1 MPSHDST
8 LEEIKDRID
17 IIDLISDY
25 VQLKKAGQNWKGLCP
40 FHAEKTPS
48 FTVSPA
54 KQIFHCFGCGSGG
67 DIFTFLARSEN
78 LSFPEA
84 IKILAKRA
92 GVTLKT
98 TQRDTA
104 ETGEKEALL
113 NMNKDAAWFFEQNL
127 LKNTQ
132 AAGYL
137 KARGIGSD
145 VQKLFSVGY
154 AVNSWNSLLT
164 FLTRKGY
171 KPDMIRKAGLA
182 TQGAKGVYDIFR
194 DRIMF
199 PIFDL
204 KGDVI
209 AFGGRA
215 IDNSEPKYLNS
226 PETPVFNKRRVLYGF
241 NRAKDSIKDT
251 GQALL
256 MEGYLDVITAHIFGF
271 TNAVA
276 PLGTACTQE
285 HGKLIKRFV
294 EETILVF
301 DSDEAG
307 KKAAKNAAGILLESG
322 LNVKVLSIPGNE
334 DPDSFLRKKGK
345 EAFQALLANPLSI
358 IEFFMLQ
365 KGDKRIIAR
374 EAIETISRSP
384 DKILQGTYLKMLSEK
399 LNVEERYVREEYQR
413 LKKQHPAGA
422 ARPDSGSVPAAQ
434 PKPKAGPR
442 NELYIIKLLLQ
453 RPERAA
459 EVCGNIASEDFKDP
473 VARAIFSRIKEGT
486 TELNQLLSQCD
497 GEERNYLTGIS
508 LNEDLENP
516 EFEDPEKGLN
526 QSIKRIKD
534 NKRKVL
540 LQELQGKMKEA
551 ELKKDF
557 ALLTQLQIEHKKI
570 SRNS

>member
-17 IIDLISDY
+17 IVDLISDY

-92 GVTLKT
+92 GVIIKT
-98 TQRDTA
+98 SQKDTA
-104 ETGEKEALL
+104 ETGEKEALF
-113 NMNKDAAWFFEQNL
+113 NMNKDAAWFFQQNL

-137 KARGIGSD
+137 KGRGISDD
-145 VQKLFSVGY
+145 VQKQFVLGY
-154 AVNSWNSLLT
+154 ALNSWNALLT
-164 FLTRKGY
+164 FLTRKGH
-171 KPDMIRKAGLA
+171 KSDMIRKAGLA

-199 PIFDL
+199 PIYDL

-241 NRAKDSIKDT
+241 DRAKDSIKDT
-251 GQALL
+251 GHVLL
-256 MEGYLDVITAHIFGF
+256 MEGYLDVITAHTFGF

-294 EETILVF
+294 EEVILVF

-307 KKAAKNAAGILLESG
+307 NKAAKNAAGILLESG
-322 LNVKVLSIPGNE
+322 LNVKVLSIPGKE
-334 DPDSFLRKKGK
+334 DPDSYLRKKGK
-345 EAFQALLANPLSI
+345 EAFHALLANPLSVI
-358 IEFFMLQ
+358 DFFMLQ

-384 DKILQGTYLKMLSEK
+384 DKILQGTYIKVLSEK
-399 LNVEERYVREEYQR
+399 LNVEERYVREEHQR
-413 LKKQHPAGA
+413 IKKQHQQGHDRTA
-422 ARPDSGSVPAAQ
+422 PAAQ
-434 PKPKAGPR
+434 PKPRGGHR

-453 RPERAA
+453 RPEGVE
-459 EVCGNIASEDFKDP
+459 EVCKKISSEDFKDP
-473 VARAIFSRIKEGT
+473 VARSIFSRIKEGT
-486 TELNQLLSQCD
+486 TELNQLLSKCD
-497 GEERNYLTGIS
+497 GEEKNYLTGIS
-508 LNEDLENP
+508 LNEDLKNP
-516 EFEDPEKGLN
+516 EFEDPEKALN
-526 QSIKRIKD
+526 DCIKRIKD

-540 LQELQGKMKEA
+540 LQELQGRIKDA

-557 ALLTQLQIEHKKI
+557 AMLKQLQIEQQKI

>member
-1 MPSHDST
+1 MPPHDST

-17 IIDLISDY
+17 IVDLIQDY

-84 IKILAKRA
+84 LRVLAKRA

-98 TQRDTA
+98 SPKEAA
-104 ETGEKEALL
+104 ETGEKEPLF
-113 NMNKDAAWFFEQNL
+113 NMNKDAAWFFQQNL
-127 LKNTQ
+127 PKNSQ

-137 KARGIGSD
+137 KGRGISD
-145 VQKLFSVGY
+145 EVQKQFVLGY
-154 AVNSWNSLLT
+154 ALNSWNSLLN

-171 KPDMIRKAGLA
+171 KPDMVRKAGLA
-182 TQGAKGVYDIFR
+182 NQGPKGIYDVFR
-194 DRIMF
+194 NRIMF
-199 PIFDL
+199 PIYDL

-215 IDNSEPKYLNS
+215 IDGSEPKYLNS
-226 PETPVFNKRRVLYGF
+226 PETPVFNKRRVLYGL
-241 NRAKDSIKDT
+241 NWAKDSVKDS
-251 GQALL
+251 GQVLL
-256 MEGYLDVITAHIFGF
+256 MEGYLDVITAHTFGF

-285 HGKLIKRFV
+285 HGKLIKRFA
-294 EETILVF
+294 EEVIIVF

-307 KKAAKNAAGILLESG
+307 NKAAKNAAGILLESG
-322 LNVKVLSIPGNE
+322 LNVKVLSIPGKE

-345 EAFQALLANPLSI
+345 EAFQAMLANPLSVI
-358 IEFFMLQ
+358 DFFMLQ

-374 EAIETISRSP
+374 EAIETIAKAP
-384 DKILQGTYLKMLSEK
+384 DKILQGTYIKMLSEK

-413 LKKQHPAGA
+413 IKKQLQGGYHKAAPAT
-422 ARPDSGSVPAAQ
+422 Q
-434 PKPKAGPR
+434 PKPKARPK

-453 RPERAA
+453 RPEQAA
-459 EVCGNIASEDFKDP
+459 EACKNIASEDFKDP
-473 VARAIFSRIKEGT
+473 VARSILKRIKEGT
-486 TELNQLLSQCD
+486 TEFNQLLSQGE
-497 GEERNYLTGIS
+497 GEERNYLTEIS

-516 EFEDPEKGLN
+516 EFEDPEKALN
-526 QSIKRIKD
+526 DCIKHIKE
-534 NKRKVL
+534 NKRKL
-540 LQELQGKMKEA
+540 LLRELQGRIKEA

-557 ALLTQLQIEHKKI
+557 GLLKQLQVEQQKLLR
-570 SRNS
+570 S

>member
-98 TQRDTA
+98 SHKDAA
-104 ETGEKEALL
+104 ETGEKEALF
-113 NMNKDAAWFFEQNL
+113 NINKDAAWFFQQNL
-127 LKNTQ
+127 LKNAQ

-137 KARGIGSD
+137 KGRGISDD
-145 VQKLFSVGY
+145 VQKLFVLGY
-154 AVNSWNSLLT
+154 AVNSWNALLT

-171 KPDMIRKAGLA
+171 KPDMVRKAGLA
-182 TQGAKGVYDIFR
+182 AQGPKGIYDVFR
-194 DRIMF
+194 NRIIF
-199 PIFDL
+199 PIYDP

-226 PETPVFNKRRVLYGF
+226 PETPVFNKRKILYGLD
-241 NRAKDSIKDT
+241 RAKDSAKAAA
-251 GQALL
+251 QVLL
-256 MEGYLDVITAHIFGF
+256 MEGYIDVITAHTHGF

-285 HGKLIKRFV
+285 HGKLIKRFAD
-294 EETILVF
+294 EAIIVF

-322 LNVKVLSIPGNE
+322 LDVKVLSIPGNE

-345 EAFQALLANPLSI
+345 EAFHALLQRPLSVI
-358 IEFFMLQ
+358 DFFMLQ
-365 KGDKRIIAR
+365 KGDRRIIAR
-374 EAIETISRSP
+374 EAIETISRAP
-384 DKILQGTYLKMLSEK
+384 DKILQGTYLKTLSEK

-413 LKKQHPAGA
+413 IKKQHQQGNN
-422 ARPDSGSVPAAQ
+422 RSVPVAQ
-434 PKPKAGPR
+434 TKPKAGPK

-453 RPERAA
+453 RPERAVD
-459 EVCGNIASEDFKDP
+459 VCKKIASEDFKDTI
-473 VARAIFSRIKEGT
+473 ARSIFIRIKEGT
-486 TELNQLLSQCD
+486 TGLDQLLAQCNS
-497 GEERNYLTGIS
+497 EEKNYLTGIS
-508 LNEDLENP
+508 LNEDLKNP
-516 EFEDPEKGLN
+516 EFEDPEKALN
-526 QSIKRIKD
+526 DCMRRMSD
-534 NKRKVL
+534 NKRKIV
-540 LQELQGKMKEA
+540 LQELQGRIKEA

-557 ALLTQLQIEHKKI
+557 ALLKQLQMEQQKI

>member
-1 MPSHDST
+1 MPPHDST

-17 IIDLISDY
+17 IVDLVQDY

-78 LSFPEA
+78 LAFPEA
-84 IKILAKRA
+84 LKILAKRA

-98 TQRDTA
+98 SQKDHA
-104 ETGEKEALL
+104 EAGEKEPLF
-113 NMNKDAAWFFEQNL
+113 NMNKDAALFFQQNL
-127 LKNTQ
+127 PKNSQ

-137 KARGIGSD
+137 KARGISD
-145 VQKLFSVGY
+145 EVQKQFVLGY
-154 AVNSWNSLLT
+154 ALNSWNGLLN
-164 FLTRKGY
+164 FLSRKGY
-171 KPDMIRKAGLA
+171 KPDMVRKAGLA
-182 TQGAKGVYDIFR
+182 TQGPKGVYDVFR
-194 DRIMF
+194 NRIMF
-199 PIFDL
+199 PIYDL

-215 IDNSEPKYLNS
+215 IDGSEPKYLNS
-226 PETPVFNKRRVLYGF
+226 PETPVFNKRKVLYGL
-241 NRAKDSIKDT
+241 NRAKDSVKDK
-251 GQALL
+251 GQVLL
-256 MEGYLDVITAHIFGF
+256 MEGYLDVITAHTFGF

-285 HGKLIKRFV
+285 HGKLIKRFA
-294 EETILVF
+294 EEAIIVF

-307 KKAAKNAAGILLESG
+307 NKAAKNAAGILLESG
-322 LNVKVLSIPGNE
+322 LNVKVLSIPGKE

-345 EAFQALLANPLSI
+345 EAFQALLGNPLSVI
-358 IEFFMLQ
+358 DFFMLQ

-374 EAIETISRSP
+374 EAIEAISKAP
-384 DKILQGTYLKMLSEK
+384 DKILQGTYIKMLSEK

-413 LKKQHPAGA
+413 IRKQQQGQNRPA
-422 ARPDSGSVPAAQ
+422 PAPQ
-434 PKPKAGPR
+434 PKPKARPK

-459 EVCGNIASEDFKDP
+459 EACKKISSEDLKDP
-473 VARAIFSRIKEGT
+473 VARSIFSRIKEGT
-486 TELNQLLSQCD
+486 TELNRLLSQCD
-497 GEERNYLTGIS
+497 GEEKNYLTGIS

-516 EFEDPEKGLN
+516 EFEDPEKALN
-526 QSIKRIKD
+526 DCIKRIQD
-534 NKRKVL
+534 NKRKIL
-540 LQELQGKMKEA
+540 LQELQGRIKEA
-551 ELKKDF
+551 EQKKDF
-557 ALLTQLQIEHKKI
+557 VLLKQLQIEQQKI
-570 SRNS
+570 SRNM

>member
-104 ETGEKEALL
+104 ETGEKEALF

-132 AAGYL
+132 AAAYL
-137 KARGIGSD
+137 KTRGIGSD

-154 AVNSWNSLLT
+154 ALNSWNALLT
-164 FLTRKGY
+164 FLTRKGH
-171 KPDMIRKAGLA
+171 KPDMIKKAGLA
-182 TQGAKGVYDIFR
+182 AQGAKGVYDIFR

-199 PIFDL
+199 PIYDL

-251 GQALL
+251 GQVLL
-256 MEGYLDVITAHIFGF
+256 MEGYLDVITAHTYGF

-294 EETILVF
+294 EEAILVF

-307 KKAAKNAAGILLESG
+307 NKAAKNAAGILLESG
-322 LNVKVLSIPGNE
+322 LNVKVLSIPGRE

-345 EAFQALLANPLSI
+345 EAFHALLANPLSI
-358 IEFFMLQ
+358 IDFFMLQ

-384 DKILQGTYLKMLSEK
+384 DKILQGTYIKTLAEK

-413 LKKQHPAGA
+413 IKKQHPEGQN
-422 ARPDSGSVPAAQ
+422 RPVPSAQ

-459 EVCGNIASEDFKDP
+459 EVCKIIAPEDFKDP
-473 VARAIFSRIKEGT
+473 VARSIFSRIKEGT
-486 TELNQLLSQCD
+486 TELERLLSQSD
-497 GEERNYLTGIS
+497 SEERNYLTGIS

-526 QSIKRIKD
+526 DCIKRIKD
-534 NKRKVL
+534 NKRKML
-540 LQELQGKMKEA
+540 LQELQGKIKEA

-557 ALLTQLQIEHKKI
+557 AQLKKLQIEQQKI
-570 SRNS
+570 SRSG

>member
-17 IIDLISDY
+17 IVDLISDY

-92 GVTLKT
+92 GVIIKT
-98 TQRDTA
+98 YQKDA
-104 ETGEKEALL
+104 VETGEKEALF
-113 NMNKDAAWFFEQNL
+113 NMNKDAAWFFRQNL

-137 KARGIGSD
+137 KGRGINDD
-145 VQKLFSVGY
+145 VQKQFVLGY
-154 AVNSWNSLLT
+154 AMNSWNALLT
-164 FLTRKGY
+164 FLSRKGY
-171 KPDMIRKAGLA
+171 KPDMVRKAGLA
-182 TQGAKGVYDIFR
+182 TQGAKGVYDMFR

-199 PIFDL
+199 PIHDL

-251 GQALL
+251 GQVLL
-256 MEGYLDVITAHIFGF
+256 MEGYLDVITAHTYGF

-294 EETILVF
+294 EEVILVF

-322 LNVKVLSIPGNE
+322 LNVKVLSIPGKE
-334 DPDSFLRKKGK
+334 DPDSYLRKKGK
-345 EAFQALLANPLSI
+345 EAFHALLANPLSI
-358 IEFFMLQ
+358 IDFFMLQ

-374 EAIETISRSP
+374 EAIETISKSP
-384 DKILQGTYLKMLSEK
+384 DKILQGTYIKTLSEK

-413 LKKQHPAGA
+413 IKKQHQQGYD
-422 ARPDSGSVPAAQ
+422 RTVPAAQ
-434 PKPKAGPR
+434 PKPKAGHR

-453 RPERAA
+453 RPERAE
-459 EVCGNIASEDFKDP
+459 EVSKKISPEDFKDP
-473 VARAIFSRIKEGT
+473 VARSIFSRIKEGT

-497 GEERNYLTGIS
+497 GGEKNYLTGIS

-516 EFEDPEKGLN
+516 EFEDPEKALN
-526 QSIKRIKD
+526 DCIKRIKD
-534 NKRKVL
+534 NKRKML
-540 LQELQGKMKEA
+540 MQELQGKIKDA
-551 ELKKDF
+551 ELKKNF
-557 ALLTQLQIEHKKI
+557 ALLKQLQIEQQKI

>member
-17 IIDLISDY
+17 IVELISDY

-78 LSFPEA
+78 LAFPEA
-84 IKILAKRA
+84 LKILAKRA

-98 TQRDTA
+98 SQKDA
-104 ETGEKEALL
+104 VQTGEKEILF
-113 NMNKDAAWFFEQNL
+113 NMNKDAAWFFQQNL
-127 LKNTQ
+127 PKNAQ
-132 AAGYL
+132 AAAYL
-137 KARGIGSD
+137 KARGISDD
-145 VQKLFSVGY
+145 VQKQFVLGY
-154 AVNSWNSLLT
+154 ALNSWNALLN
-164 FLTRKGY
+164 FLGRKGH
-171 KPDMIRKAGLA
+171 KPDMVRKAGLA
-182 TQGAKGVYDIFR
+182 TQGPKGVYDVFR
-194 DRIMF
+194 NRIIF
-199 PIFDL
+199 PIYDL

-215 IDNSEPKYLNS
+215 IDNTEPKYLNS
-226 PETPVFNKRRVLYGF
+226 PETPVFNKRRVLYGLD
-241 NRAKDSIKDT
+241 RAKDTVKET
-251 GQALL
+251 GQVLL

-285 HGKLIKRFV
+285 HGKLIKRFA
-294 EETILVF
+294 EEVIVVF

-307 KKAAKNAAGILLESG
+307 NKAAKNAAGILLESG
-322 LNVKVLSIPGNE
+322 LNVKVLSIPGKE

-345 EAFQALLANPLSI
+345 EAFAGLLATPLSI
-358 IEFFMLQ
+358 IDFFMLQ
-365 KGDKRIIAR
+365 KGDKRVIAR
-374 EAIETISRSP
+374 ELIETISRAP
-384 DKILQGTYLKMLSEK
+384 DKILQGTYIKTLAEK

-413 LKKQHPAGA
+413 IKKQLQQGHS
-422 ARPDSGSVPAAQ
+422 RSVPPAQ
-434 PKPKAGPR
+434 PKPKARPK

-459 EVCGNIASEDFKDP
+459 EVCKKIASEDLNDP
-473 VARAIFSRIKEGT
+473 VARSIFIRIKEGT
-486 TELNQLLSQCD
+486 TEFNRLLSQCD
-497 GEERNYLTGIS
+497 SEEKNYLTAIS
-508 LNEDLENP
+508 LDEDLENP
-516 EFEDPEKGLN
+516 EFEDPEKAMN
-526 QSIKRIKD
+526 DCIKRIKD
-534 NKRKVL
+534 NKRKIL
-540 LQELQGKMKEA
+540 LQELQGKIREA
-551 ELKKDF
+551 EQKKDF
-557 ALLTQLQIEHKKI
+557 ALLKQLQLEQQKI

>member
-1 MPSHDST
+1 MPPHDST

-17 IIDLISDY
+17 IVDLISDY

-78 LSFPEA
+78 LSFPEVL
-84 IKILAKRA
+84 KILAKRA

-98 TQRDTA
+98 SPREAA
-104 ETGEKEALL
+104 ETGEKEPLF
-113 NMNKDAAWFFEQNL
+113 NINKDAAWFFEQNL
-127 LKNTQ
+127 PKHAQ

-137 KARGIGSD
+137 KGRGISGD
-145 VQKLFSVGY
+145 IQKRFVLGY
-154 AVNSWNSLLT
+154 AQNSWNSLLN
-164 FLTRKGY
+164 FLGRKGY
-171 KPDMIRKAGLA
+171 KPEMVRKAGLA
-182 TQGAKGVYDIFR
+182 TQGPKGIYDVFR
-194 DRIMF
+194 NRIMF
-199 PIFDL
+199 PIYDL

-226 PETPVFNKRRVLYGF
+226 PETPVFNKRKILYGI
-241 NRAKDSIKDT
+241 NHAKDSIKDT

-256 MEGYLDVITAHIFGF
+256 MEGYLDVITAHTFGF

-285 HGKLIKRFV
+285 HGKLIKRFA
-294 EETILVF
+294 EEAIIVF

-307 KKAAKNAAGILLESG
+307 NKAAKNSAGILLESG
-322 LNVKVLSIPGNE
+322 LNVKILSIPGKE

-345 EAFQALLANPLSI
+345 EAFQALLENPLSVI
-358 IEFFMLQ
+358 DFFMLQ
-365 KGDKRIIAR
+365 KGDKRIMAR
-374 EAIETISRSP
+374 EAIEAISKAP
-384 DKILQGTYLKMLSEK
+384 DKILQGTYIKMLSEK

-413 LKKQHPAGA
+413 IKKQQQGHNRSAPS
-422 ARPDSGSVPAAQ
+422 PQ
-434 PKPKAGPR
+434 PKPKAKPK

-459 EVCGNIASEDFKDP
+459 EVCVTITSEDFKDP
-473 VARAIFSRIKEGT
+473 VARSIFNRIKEGT
-486 TELNQLLSQCD
+486 TELKQLLSKCD
-497 GEERNYLTGIS
+497 GEERNYLTGLS

-516 EFEDPEKGLN
+516 EFEDPEKAMN
-526 QSIKRIKD
+526 DCIKRMKV
-534 NKRKVL
+534 NERKML
-540 LQELQGKMKEA
+540 LQELQGKIKEA
-551 ELKKDF
+551 EQKKDF
-557 ALLTQLQIEHKKI
+557 ALLKQLQIEQQKI
-570 SRNS
+570 SRNG

>member
-17 IIDLISDY
+17 IVDLISDY

-78 LSFPEA
+78 LAFPEA
-84 IKILAKRA
+84 LKILAKRA

-98 TQRDTA
+98 SQKDSMEA
-104 ETGEKEALL
+104 GEKEPLF
-113 NMNKDAAWFFEQNL
+113 NMHKDAAWFFQQNL
-127 LKNTQ
+127 PKNAR

-137 KARGIGSD
+137 KGRGISED
-145 VQKLFSVGY
+145 VQKQFVLGY
-154 AVNSWNSLLT
+154 ALNSWNGLLN
-164 FLTRKGY
+164 FLARKGY
-171 KPDMIRKAGLA
+171 KPDMIKKAGLA
-182 TQGAKGVYDIFR
+182 VQGSKGVYDTFR

-199 PIFDL
+199 PIYDL

-226 PETPVFNKRRVLYGF
+226 PETPVFNKRRVLYGLDH
-241 NRAKDSIKDT
+241 AKDSIKDT

-256 MEGYLDVITAHIFGF
+256 MEGYLDVITAHTYGF

-285 HGKLIKRFV
+285 HGKLIKRFA
-294 EETILVF
+294 EEVVLVF
-301 DSDEAG
+301 DNDEAG
-307 KKAAKNAAGILLESG
+307 NKAAKNAAGILLESG
-322 LNVKVLSIPGNE
+322 LNVKVLSIPGKE
-334 DPDSFLRKKGK
+334 DPDSYLRKKGN
-345 EAFQALLANPLSI
+345 EAFQALLATPLSI
-358 IEFFMLQ
+358 IDFFMLQ

-374 EAIETISRSP
+374 EVIETISRAP
-384 DKILQGTYLKMLSEK
+384 DKILQGTYMKTLSEK

-413 LKKQHPAGA
+413 IKKQHKEGHN
-422 ARPDSGSVPAAQ
+422 SSVPAVQ
-434 PKPKAGPR
+434 SKPKISPK

-453 RPERAA
+453 RPDRAP
-459 EVCGNIASEDFKDP
+459 EVCNEIVSEDFKDP
-473 VARAIFSRIKEGT
+473 VARSIFSRIKDGT

-497 GEERNYLTGIS
+497 GEEKNYLTGIS

-516 EFEDPEKGLN
+516 EFEDPVKAMN
-526 QSIKRIKD
+526 DCMKRIKV
-534 NKRKVL
+534 NKQKIL
-540 LQELQGKMKEA
+540 LQELQGRIKEA
-551 ELKKDF
+551 EQKKDF
-557 ALLTQLQIEHKKI
+557 ALLKQLQIEQQKI

>member
-17 IIDLISDY
+17 IVDLISDY

-67 DIFTFLARSEN
+67 DIFTFLVRSEN

-84 IKILAKRA
+84 LKILAKRA

-98 TQRDTA
+98 SQKEAA
-104 ETGEKEALL
+104 ETGEKEPLF
-113 NMNKDAAWFFEQNL
+113 NMNKDAAWFFQQNL
-127 LKNTQ
+127 PKNSQ

-137 KARGIGSD
+137 KGRGISD
-145 VQKLFSVGY
+145 EVQKQFVLGY
-154 AVNSWNSLLT
+154 ALNSWNALLN
-164 FLTRKGY
+164 FLARKGY
-171 KPDMIRKAGLA
+171 KPDMVKKAGLA
-182 TQGAKGVYDIFR
+182 VQGSKGVYDTFR

-199 PIFDL
+199 PIYDL

-215 IDNSEPKYLNS
+215 IDNTEPKYLNS
-226 PETPVFNKRRVLYGF
+226 PETPVFNKRRVLYGL
-241 NRAKDSIKDT
+241 NLAKDSVKDA
-251 GQALL
+251 GQVLL
-256 MEGYLDVITAHIFGF
+256 MEGYLDVITAHTFGF

-285 HGKLIKRFV
+285 HGKLIKRFA
-294 EETILVF
+294 EEAIIVF

-307 KKAAKNAAGILLESG
+307 NKAAKNAAGILLESG
-322 LNVKVLSIPGNE
+322 LHVKVLSIPGKD

-345 EAFQALLANPLSI
+345 EAFQALLARPLSI

-374 EAIETISRSP
+374 EAIETISRTP
-384 DKILQGTYLKMLSEK
+384 DKILQGTYMKMLSEK

-413 LKKQHPAGA
+413 IKKQHRAGHN
-422 ARPDSGSVPAAQ
+422 SSVLPAQ
-434 PKPKAGPR
+434 PKPKARPK

-453 RPERAA
+453 RPERAGD
-459 EVCGNIASEDFKDP
+459 VCNKIVSDDFKDP
-473 VARAIFSRIKEGT
+473 VARSVFNRIKEGT
-486 TELNQLLSQCD
+486 TELNQLISQCD
-497 GEERNYLTGIS
+497 GEEKNYLTGIS
-508 LNEDLENP
+508 LNEDIENP
-516 EFEDPEKGLN
+516 EFEDPEKALN
-526 QSIKRIKD
+526 DCITRIKE
-534 NKRKVL
+534 NKRKML
-540 LQELQGKMKEA
+540 LQELQGKIREA

-557 ALLTQLQIEHKKI
+557 ALLKQLQIEQQQI